1 VSRREEIERAPWAG
15 YHPKVRPLAADRDP
29 WERQP
34 GEGRVA
40 YARFVLYRDMGPA
53 ERSLSKVAKQ
63 VGRSRAMMER
73 LSVRWQWVFR
83 SEQYDAHQERL
94 RQETLRREQ
103 EEMLRRHAAV
113 AALAIQ
119 KVLLRLRGGRDRIVT
134 PEGQQQE
141 VPVAALHPEHL
152 DAQDLARLADVA
164 VKIERLARGLPTEH
178 AEITGKVSG
187 PHEADDL
194 ARRILA
200 DPRASA
206 LLADLF
212 ATLARPDR
220 PGPGAAG
227 TGGMGDVREPG
238 AVAIGPASGGGEPSA
253 D

>member
-1 VSRREEIERAPWAG
+1 MI
-15 YHPKVRPLAADRDP
+15 
-29 WERQP
+29 
-34 GEGRVA
+34 
-40 YARFVLYRDMGPA
+40 
-53 ERSLSKVAKQ
+53 
-63 VGRSRAMMER
+63 ER

-83 SEQYDAHQERL
+83 AEQYDAYQERL
-94 RQETLRREQ
+94 RQETLRKEQ

-119 KVLLRLRGGRDRIVT
+119 KVLLRLRGGRDRVVT

-141 VPVAALHPEHL
+141 VPVEALHPEQL

-200 DPRASA
+200 DPRAST

-212 ATLARPDR
+212 ATLARPEE

-227 TGGMGDVREPG
+227 AGGVGDVREPR
-238 AVAIGPASGGGEPSA
+238 AVETGTPSGGGEPGA